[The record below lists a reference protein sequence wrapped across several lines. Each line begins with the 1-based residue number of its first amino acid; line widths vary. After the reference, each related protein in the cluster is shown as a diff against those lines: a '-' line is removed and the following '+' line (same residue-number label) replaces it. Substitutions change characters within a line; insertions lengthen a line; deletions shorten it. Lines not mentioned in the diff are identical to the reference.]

1 MSYQIV
7 IHPKALKEIKK
18 LPLKEIRKIE
28 AKIDGLA
35 TLPRPAGFKKLTNF
49 STDRTSEKD
58 LYRVRAG
65 DYRIIY
71 TIEENI
77 IKITIIKVKHRKEV
91 YKS

>member
-1 MSYQIV
+1 MSYRIV

-18 LPLKEIRKIE
+18 LPIQEIRKIE
-28 AKIDGLA
+28 AKIDDLA
-35 TLPRPAGFKKLTNF
+35 TSPRPPGFKKLVNF
-49 STDRTSEKD
+49 STDRILEKD

-71 TIEENI
+71 TIEESI
-77 IKITIIKVKHRKEV
+77 ITITIVKVRHRKEV